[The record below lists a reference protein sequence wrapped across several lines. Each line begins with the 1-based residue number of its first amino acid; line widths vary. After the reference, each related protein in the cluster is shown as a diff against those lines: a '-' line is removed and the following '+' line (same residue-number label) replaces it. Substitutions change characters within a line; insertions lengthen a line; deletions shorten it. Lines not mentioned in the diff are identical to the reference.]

1 VTKQVLAATNLERG
15 EKMNH
20 YLCIFVVIIGTTLGY
35 VVGNGISAQSCKPC
49 QTKQI
54 CQCDEDCQ
62 CCASCSCSHGEI

>member
-1 VTKQVLAATNLERG
+1 MTKWVWAATNFKRG

-20 YLCIFVVIIGTTLGY
+20 YLCIFAVIIGTTLGY
-35 VVGNGISAQSCKPC
+35 VMGNNLSDQSCKTC

-54 CQCDEDCQ
+54 CQCDEDCK